1 MNLIDLILPRRSES
15 PSLDPNKWPKL
26 DLSSDFLLLKDDLE
40 RVEELILSQAQEFDP
55 GVAGYLEFVWK
66 TKGKR
71 LRPAI
76 TLLAAGT
83 AGCILPSHINLAMI
97 VELIH
102 LASLVHD
109 DVMDHA
115 DLRRGALTAYKRWG
129 AEIAVLLGDC
139 LFAHALK
146 SCSDLPQ
153 EAAREIASAANE
165 VCSGEILQT
174 QRQFD
179 LNLDLTQY
187 YKIIGMKT
195 AALFRISAEISSLLH
210 ASSHEQRAA
219 MRQFGQTFGIAYQVY
234 DDCLDFIHLETTT
247 GKTSGTD
254 LESGKIT
261 LPLLLLLEKSNEE
274 EHQRISGIIL
284 HGTRREKNRLAE
296 QVVNSEAMDNAYTV
310 LDNLFAQARAQ
321 LAIFPPNPYRKALE
335 SMTQKITEHLGT
347 LIRLKRSES

>member
-1 MNLIDLILPRRSES
+1 MNLIEIFLTRRAAA
-15 PSLDPNKWPKL
+15 PSSTAKTWPKL
-26 DLSSDFLLLKDDLE
+26 DLSSEFSLLQEDLLK
-40 RVEELILSQAQEFDP
+40 VEQLILSQAQEFDP
-55 GVAGYLEFVWK
+55 GVAGYLEFIWK

-71 LRPAI
+71 LRPVI
-76 TLLAAGT
+76 TLLTAGT
-83 AGCILPSHINLAMI
+83 SGSLLPSHITLAMI

-115 DLRRGALTAYKRWG
+115 DIRRGALTAYKRWG

-146 SCSDLPQ
+146 SCADLPQ

-195 AALFRISAEISSLLH
+195 AALFRICAELSALLH
-210 ASSHEQRAA
+210 GATSEQRAA

-234 DDCLDFIHLETTT
+234 DDCLDFIHLETAT

-254 LESGKIT
+254 IESGKIT
-261 LPLLLLLEKSNEE
+261 LPLLLLLQKSSDEE
-274 EHQRISGIIL
+274 QQRLTGIIL

-296 QVVNSEAMDNAYTV
+296 QVVNSEAMDDALTV
-310 LDNLFAQARAQ
+310 LENLYAQARAQ
-321 LAIFPPNPYRKALE
+321 LAQFPSNAYRQALE
-335 SMTQKITEHLGT
+335 SMTHKITQHLDT
-347 LIRLKRSES
+347 LIRLKRAES